1 MGGSSISGIF
11 LFLSVCL
18 ITISKWKVLKG
29 YMTESLLTWAANQ
42 NIIII
47 SEGSCDT
54 EDTDFDQIN
63 AALLSIRYFFL
74 KYKKKVLPTP
84 NLIFSQKW

>member
-1 MGGSSISGIF
+1 M
-11 LFLSVCL
+11 
-18 ITISKWKVLKG
+18 
-29 YMTESLLTWAANQ
+29 
-42 NIIII
+42 I

-74 KYKKKVLPTP
+74 KYKKKSYQPQTL
-84 NLIFSQKW
+84 FSPKNDKCDPGPQNQS